1 MAKAKHIHFSL
12 LVLAIVVSDQVTKS
26 LIVKNF
32 LLGEALAIVPGFF
45 NLTYIRN
52 TGVAFGMFARGGD
65 SIRLFLLVV
74 PSAVTVALLVF
85 YLRLSK
91 EDLWRRLAVCFIL
104 GGAVSNLFDRF
115 RLGYVVDFLDFH
127 WRGQA
132 HYPSFNLADAFICI
146 GVGVL
151 FLLTRTADKAK
162 SVANV

>member
-1 MAKAKHIHFSL
+1 MAKAKHFHFFL
-12 LVLAIVVSDQVTKS
+12 LVFAVVFADQVTKS
-26 LIVKNF
+26 LIVNHF
-32 LLGEALAIVPGFF
+32 LLGEALAVIPGFF

-52 TGVAFGMFARGGD
+52 TGVAFGMFARGDD

-74 PSAVTVALLVF
+74 PSAVTVGLLVF
-85 YLRLSK
+85 YLRLAK

-104 GGAVSNLFDRF
+104 GGAVSNLLDRF

-151 FLLTRTADKAK
+151 FLVTQTCDKTK
-162 SVANV
+162 PVANV